1 MSWFWPRG
9 ASGSQRDGVVQLV
22 CSSVVRRTRGQ
33 PTGGAGIACERC
45 ADLQESLLVSYWT
58 LASSRCADVLDRVHG
73 IVVRR
78 NANGLCMGVAVDGRG
93 DDVLDKFSLNQ
104 LKWRED
110 DRAMDV

>member
-45 ADLQESLLVSYWT
+45 ADLQE
-58 LASSRCADVLDRVHG
+58 LASVLLDASFLTLNDRG
-73 IVVRR
+73 CSTANTC
-78 NANGLCMGVAVDGRG
+78 NAAVA
-93 DDVLDKFSLNQ
+93 
-104 LKWRED
+104 
-110 DRAMDV
+110 

>member
-45 ADLQESLLVSYWT
+45 ADLQEQAPDPLLPRYKYHIDTLPGSRSSKLLV
-58 LASSRCADVLDRVHG
+58 C
-73 IVVRR
+73 
-78 NANGLCMGVAVDGRG
+78 
-93 DDVLDKFSLNQ
+93 
-104 LKWRED
+104 
-110 DRAMDV
+110 

>member
-45 ADLQESLLVSYWT
+45 ADLQEQAPDPLLPWYNVPYRYLTRQPVFKATSLL
-58 LASSRCADVLDRVHG
+58 AFE
-73 IVVRR
+73 
-78 NANGLCMGVAVDGRG
+78 GL
-93 DDVLDKFSLNQ
+93 
-104 LKWRED
+104 
-110 DRAMDV
+110 

>member
-58 LASSRCADVLDRVHG
+58 LASSRC
-73 IVVRR
+73 
-78 NANGLCMGVAVDGRG
+78 LCRI
-93 DDVLDKFSLNQ
+93 SLPAFY
-104 LKWRED
+104 LF
-110 DRAMDV
+110 RAAFQSYL

>member
-58 LASSRCADVLDRVHG
+58 LASSRCLMHYETWAARCY
-73 IVVRR
+73 
-78 NANGLCMGVAVDGRG
+78 ACGRST
-93 DDVLDKFSLNQ
+93 D
-104 LKWRED
+104 
-110 DRAMDV
+110 